1 MKRALILLLFLNT
14 SLLFS
19 QTFCEDYCTDFDDDR
34 CLDQLTIDKI
44 EYPDNIWQIGKP
56 KKSVINTFSHNLKVI
71 VTDTINP
78 YPVNNHSVFIIK
90 NTATNGDIYGCKI
103 FHGFYNVHADSL
115 NDYGLIEFSPD
126 NGITWIDLINDTLY
140 SSSFIWYGSKPIL
153 TGNSNGWEYFEML
166 FADNGSV
173 FNMEYGDTIM
183 FRFSFFSDSIFEGLD
198 GLAYDEFCF
207 YEFVEGVSET
217 RFAPIKSKIY
227 PNPSRDHF
235 IIEFENPAYE
245 NFELSVYDI
254 KSNLIIKMD
263 NIIDNRIFIDAI
275 VLKSGIYFYK
285 LTNIKARKRSW
296 GKFVI
301 DR

>member
-1 MKRALILLLFLNT
+1 
-14 SLLFS
+14 
-19 QTFCEDYCTDFDDDR
+19 
-34 CLDQLTIDKI
+34 
-44 EYPDNIWQIGKP
+44 
-56 KKSVINTFSHNLKVI
+56 
-71 VTDTINP
+71 
-78 YPVNNHSVFIIK
+78 
-90 NTATNGDIYGCKI
+90 
-103 FHGFYNVHADSL
+103 
-115 NDYGLIEFSPD
+115 
-126 NGITWIDLINDTLY
+126 
-140 SSSFIWYGSKPIL
+140 
-153 TGNSNGWEYFEML
+153 
-166 FADNGSV
+166 
-173 FNMEYGDTIM
+173 
-183 FRFSFFSDSIFEGLD
+183 
-198 GLAYDEFCF
+198 LAYDEFCF